1 MTHFE
6 TTGRAQSNIIII
18 ISYKWNHYTPM
29 GNERTRIKYNN
40 NTMENKNN
48 DVSKFVDA
56 STRVTYCV
64 APPLLPLQLLLLL
77 LLTCLNGTNIS
88 RDCFCVCAVS
98 TKVFPTRHQILRRTV
113 GSSGDKNKKKKIHF
127 IRFHI
132 FFFILYYMYIFYV

>member
-1 MTHFE
+1 
-6 TTGRAQSNIIII
+6 
-18 ISYKWNHYTPM
+18 M

-64 APPLLPLQLLLLL
+64 APPQLPLQLLLLLL

-113 GSSGDKNKKKKIHF
+113 GSSGDKNKKKK
-127 IRFHI
+127 
-132 FFFILYYMYIFYV
+132 FILYVFIFSSLFFIICIFFMYKKNH